1 MNRKEVQKNEA
12 TEGRRNSDLLR
23 RRSKGGKGEIRQK
36 AARMTGIVLVYAF
49 LIVVCFSC
57 LFPFVWMAHSS
68 LKTAKEVT
76 NALTIVIF
84 PQTPQWH
91 NYVTVFEKINIW
103 RGLLNTMTV
112 EVATIPLCVFASGL
126 SAFAFS
132 KMELKHRNTHLMAQ
146 LSALM
151 IPYACVV
158 LPIYKAYYQ
167 LGLTNTLLP
176 LILPSLFGGVS
187 MMFFFVQF
195 QRAIPNAIF
204 EAAKVDG
211 AGYFSQ
217 YVRIMIPMMWPAIAA
232 QVIFMFIANWNDYFA
247 PSLYLTT
254 EDSMTLQLMLK
265 SLSDSQ
271 VDLPITFAGAV
282 IACVPLYIIYIVFQ
296 RYFIEGMAISGVKG

>member
-1 MNRKEVQKNEA
+1 MNGSEVLENVTGKEGQPGASVPPAKGRGKDVKRKV
-12 TEGRRNSDLLR
+12 
-23 RRSKGGKGEIRQK
+23 
-36 AARMTGIVLVYAF
+36 ARITGIALAYLF
-49 LIVVCFSC
+49 LACVCFTC
-57 LFPFVWMAHSS
+57 LFPFVWMLFSS

-76 NALTIVIF
+76 NTLTIVF
-84 PQTPQWH
+84 LPQVPQWH
-91 NYVTVFEKINIW
+91 NYATVFEKINIW

-112 EVATIPLCVFASGL
+112 EIATIPLCVFFSGL

-132 KMELKHRNTHLMAQ
+132 KMELKHRDVHLMIQ

-167 LGLTNTLLP
+167 LNLTNTLLP

-195 QRAIPNAIF
+195 QRSIPNAIF

-211 AGYFSQ
+211 AGYFKQ
-217 YVRIMIPMMWPAIAA
+217 YVCIMIPMMGPAIAA
-232 QVIFMFIANWNDYFA
+232 QVIFMFIGNWNDYFA

-254 EDSMTLQLMLK
+254 EKSMTLQLMLK

-282 IACVPLYIIYIVFQ
+282 IACVPLYVIYIIFQ
-296 RYFIEGMAISGVKG
+296 KYFIDGMAISGVKG